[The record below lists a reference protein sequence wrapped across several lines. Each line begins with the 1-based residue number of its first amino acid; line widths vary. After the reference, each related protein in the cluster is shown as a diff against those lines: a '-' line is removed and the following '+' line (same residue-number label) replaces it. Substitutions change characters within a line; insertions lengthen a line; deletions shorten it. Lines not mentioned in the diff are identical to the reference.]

1 MALHTQAALFSGL
14 RILGFALK
22 RVLAVRNSVVCCSH
36 ILILY
41 VGKA

>member
-1 MALHTQAALFSGL
+1 MALHTQATLFSGL
-14 RILGFALK
+14 RILEFALK
-22 RVLAVRNSVVCCSH
+22 CVLAVRNSEVCCSH

>member
-1 MALHTQAALFSGL
+1 MALHTQATLFSGL
-14 RILGFALK
+14 RIFGVRFK